1 MTRIGQISAGK
12 MMDVKIYPAMKGLD
26 GIDIKRHVFVVM
38 DILRASNTIVCLM
51 EKGATHVRV
60 VGEVDEAYKL
70 KEHGYVLIGERL
82 GNTIPGFDLDN
93 SPYKI
98 SRQNW
103 NGKKVVLTTTNG
115 TRALVAVQDGFRVA
129 IGSFRNI
136 DAVCQYA
143 KAFDRPIALIP
154 VGDRGTPMLEDELC
168 AEAMLNRLKGESVDW
183 KRIQEAILEKV
194 EMDIGKMGETYR
206 KDALLSTSPNE
217 TDIIPVLHDG
227 LVLRREYEKTKGYSP

>member
-1 MTRIGQISAGK
+1 MHVRIYSA
-12 MMDVKIYPAMKGLD
+12 MRGLD
-26 GIDIKRHVFVVM
+26 RIDIKRQVFIVM
-38 DILRASNTIVCLM
+38 DILRASNTIICLM
-51 EKGATHVRV
+51 EKGATDVRV

-70 KEHGYVLIGERL
+70 KERGHVLIGERL
-82 GNTIPGFDLDN
+82 GNTLPGFDFDN

-98 SRQNW
+98 SQQNW
-103 NGKKVVLTTTNG
+103 NGKKIVLTTTNG

-136 DAVCQYA
+136 DAVCRYV
-143 KAFDRPIALIP
+143 KGFDRPIALVS

-168 AEAMLNRLKGESVDW
+168 AEAMLNRLKGQSVDW
-183 KRIQEAILEKV
+183 NSIQEAILEKV
-194 EMDIGKMGETYR
+194 KIDVGKMGETYR

-227 LVLRREYEKTKGYSP
+227 LVLRRSGATQKRTRE

>member
-1 MTRIGQISAGK
+1 
-12 MMDVKIYPAMKGLD
+12 MDVKIYQAMKGLD

-38 DILRASNTIVCLM
+38 DILRASNTIICLM
-51 EKGATHVRV
+51 EKGATDVRV

-98 SRQNW
+98 SQQNW

-115 TRALVAVQDGFRVA
+115 TRALVAVQGGFRVA

-136 DAVCQYA
+136 DAVCRYV
-143 KAFDRPIALIP
+143 KGFDRPIALVP

-194 EMDIGKMGETYR
+194 EMDVGKMGETYR

-227 LVLRREYEKTKGYSP
+227 LVLRREYEN

>member
-1 MTRIGQISAGK
+1 
-12 MMDVKIYPAMKGLD
+12 MDVKIYQAMKGLD

-38 DILRASNTIVCLM
+38 DILRASNTIICLM
-51 EKGATHVRV
+51 EKGATDVRV

-98 SRQNW
+98 SQQNW

-115 TRALVAVQDGFRVA
+115 TRALVAVQGGFRVA

-136 DAVCQYA
+136 DAVCRYV
-143 KAFDRPIALIP
+143 KGFDRPIALVP

-168 AEAMLNRLKGESVDW
+168 AEATLNRLKGESVDW
-183 KRIQEAILEKV
+183 KRIQKAILEKV
-194 EMDIGKMGETYR
+194 EMDVGKMGETYR

-217 TDIIPVLHDG
+217 TDIIPLLHDG
-227 LVLRREYEKTKGYSP
+227 LVLRRRYENQLRS

>member
-1 MTRIGQISAGK
+1 
-12 MMDVKIYPAMKGLD
+12 MDVKIYQAMKGLD
-26 GIDIKRHVFVVM
+26 EIDIKRHVFVVM
-38 DILRASNTIVCLM
+38 DILRASNTIICLM
-51 EKGATHVRV
+51 EKGATDVRV

-70 KEHGYVLIGERL
+70 KERGHVLIGERL
-82 GNTIPGFDLDN
+82 GNTLPGFDFDN

-98 SRQNW
+98 SQQNW

-136 DAVCQYA
+136 DAVCRYV
-143 KAFDRPIALIP
+143 KGFDHPIALVP
-154 VGDRGTPMLEDELC
+154 VGDRGNPMLEDELC
-168 AEAMLNRLKGESVDW
+168 AKAMLNRLKGKFVDW
-183 KRIQEAILEKV
+183 KSIQKAILEKV
-194 EMDIGKMGETYR
+194 KMDIGKMGETYR

-227 LVLRREYEKTKGYSP
+227 LVLRREYEH

>member
-1 MTRIGQISAGK
+1 
-12 MMDVKIYPAMKGLD
+12 MDVKIYSAMKGLD
-26 GIDIKRHVFVVM
+26 RIDIKRHVFVVM
-38 DILRASNTIVCLM
+38 DILRASNTIICLM
-51 EKGATHVRV
+51 EKGATEVRV
-60 VGEVDEAYKL
+60 VGKVDEAHKL

-98 SRQNW
+98 SQQNW
-103 NGKKVVLTTTNG
+103 NGKEVVLTTTNG
-115 TRALVAVQDGFRVA
+115 TRALVAVQDGSRVV

-136 DAVCQYA
+136 DAVCRYV
-143 KAFDRPIALIP
+143 KGFDRPIALVP

-168 AEAMLNRLKGESVDW
+168 AEAMLNRLKGQSVDW
-183 KRIQEAILEKV
+183 KSIQEAILEKV

-217 TDIIPVLHDG
+217 TDIIPVLHDR
-227 LVLRREYEKTKGYSP
+227 LMLRREYEKTKGYSP

>member
-1 MTRIGQISAGK
+1 
-12 MMDVKIYPAMKGLD
+12 MDVKIYQAMKGLD

-38 DILRASNTIVCLM
+38 DILRASNTIICLM
-51 EKGATHVRV
+51 EKGATDVRV

-98 SRQNW
+98 SQQNW

-115 TRALVAVQDGFRVA
+115 TRALVAVQGGFRVA

-136 DAVCQYA
+136 DAVCRYV
-143 KAFDRPIALIP
+143 KGFDRPIALVP

-168 AEAMLNRLKGESVDW
+168 AEATLNRLKGESVDW
-183 KRIQEAILEKV
+183 KRIQKAILEKV
-194 EMDIGKMGETYR
+194 EMDVGKMGETYR

-217 TDIIPVLHDG
+217 NDIIPLLHDG
-227 LVLRREYEKTKGYSP
+227 LVLRRRYENQLRS